1 MTSEFPGW
9 FSSLSE
15 RRLTAARKQAVAA
28 NETLWSKILQQ
39 QSEKDPG
46 NTRVPLFQQ
55 RLIASRFHKRNKDLL
70 CAGRLGRKPSH
81 AVMASR
87 VTICHP
93 VVNPHLLSA
102 PPPSGPQETIRWTR
116 SKAKSQRRTLDE
128 ADPRSGRDNKRKME
142 RSEERRGTDDSVCAC
157 ARALDDVGRRQA
169 SGLPQEASRRPL
181 FTFHLLYDSLPA
193 PARTR
198 RPTAKQHAVA
208 ACACASVRVTQTNRR
223 QERACVLRSCL
234 PMFV

>member
-1 MTSEFPGW
+1 MLMVALLSLIRGGHFASCCGLKMTSEFPGW

-102 PPPSGPQETIRWTR
+102 PPPSGPQETIRSHFNRTAPRLKLSLKEKKKNTTR
-116 SKAKSQRRTLDE
+116 KE
-128 ADPRSGRDNKRKME
+128 AG
-142 RSEERRGTDDSVCAC
+142 
-157 ARALDDVGRRQA
+157 AL
-169 SGLPQEASRRPL
+169 
-181 FTFHLLYDSLPA
+181 
-193 PARTR
+193 
-198 RPTAKQHAVA
+198 K
-208 ACACASVRVTQTNRR
+208 
-223 QERACVLRSCL
+223 
-234 PMFV
+234 